1 MNEFNFRNYNFIKN
15 EIFIR
20 YFPRILIKRFRGFV
34 LTWNFNTF
42 TDHLLDYL

>member
-1 MNEFNFRNYNFIKN
+1 MNEFIFRNCNFIKN

-20 YFPRILIKRFRGFV
+20 YFSRILIKRFRVFV
-34 LTWNFNTF
+34 LTWNFSTI